1 VGHGFEGAGS
11 REVLLKPVDLNFQ
24 LAGTGGAAEAAEF
37 ALLFGPLT
45 RILPDLPPEQHQAV
59 RAALVEAS
67 RRWTG
72 ILPQRSIMQRRSFP
86 LVRSCKRYGKPA
98 RLGRSCSRPAPYS
111 RGSRFPRSRRIYSRF
126 SRINSRFGRARELAR
141 NRLIQHVVSAA
152 EWHEEA
158 GIEEFPGNFPV
169 EPGNRRLA
177 RWRPTTPADRRSGW
191 HPRHSAASG
200 PSPSVRWCCAPRLCC
215 TAGGRS

>member
-98 RLGRSCSRPAPYS
+98 RLGRSCSRPAPHS
-111 RGSRFPRSRRIYSRF
+111 RGSRFSPVTA
-126 SRINSRFGRARELAR
+126 NL
-141 NRLIQHVVSAA
+141 
-152 EWHEEA
+152 
-158 GIEEFPGNFPV
+158 FPV
-169 EPGNRRLA
+169 QPNKFPF
-177 RWRPTTPADRRSGW
+177 RPRTGIGSQPLD
-191 HPRHSAASG
+191 SACRFRG
-200 PSPSVRWCCAPRLCC
+200 
-215 TAGGRS
+215 